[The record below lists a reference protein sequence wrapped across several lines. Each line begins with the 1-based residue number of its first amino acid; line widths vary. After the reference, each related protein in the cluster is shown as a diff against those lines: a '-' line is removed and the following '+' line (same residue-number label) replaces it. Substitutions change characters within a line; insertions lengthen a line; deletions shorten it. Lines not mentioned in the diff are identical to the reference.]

1 MWVAYRNAAARTET
15 MLPIIR
21 QIFNEWAWMT
31 PLLLVVTILMSV
43 ATVAAVLLDRRS
55 RSQSAMSW
63 VLLVVVAP
71 FVGPIVYLF
80 VGRAW
85 LSGKRSR
92 SYARVAQERA
102 EFRRR
107 DEASGAA
114 ADRRAARER
123 VQSALAIE
131 QRRLAV
137 QAASISGDFP
147 IGGNDIEI
155 FDEAEALFARMAED
169 IDRAERHV
177 HVEFYIALDDATSC
191 HVFSALEAAAR
202 RGIPCRLLLD
212 GLGSRAFLKSQ
223 RHRELLAAGVQV
235 VEALPVGFL
244 RRRFGRVDLRN
255 HRKIVVIDGAVG
267 YIGSHNLA
275 SKDFKVKERYAPWID
290 ATMRV
295 RGPVANDL
303 QKIFVEDWY
312 LETDEELV
320 NLIALGVRDG
330 TDPAIAQVLGT
341 GPATYESAMPQ
352 LILSLVHLAEEEV
365 ILTTPYFVPDEPA
378 LASLLTTARRGVR
391 TVLVVP
397 EHNDSMLVKLASRK
411 FYQRLLE
418 AGVEIWQYRGG
429 LLHAKTIVVDG
440 RTSLMTSANLDRR
453 SFELNLEA
461 SLVVYDAEVT
471 RRLRAVQEGYLRKS
485 KRVEPSEWY
494 ARPAWKRLIENAVG
508 LMSPLL

>member
-1 MWVAYRNAAARTET
+1 VRGLLDEISMI
-15 MLPIIR
+15 PILR
-21 QIFNEWAWMT
+21 QIFNEWSWMT
-31 PLLLVVTILMSV
+31 PTLAIVAVAMSL
-43 ATVAAVLLDRRS
+43 ATVGAVLLDRRC

-63 VLLVVVAP
+63 VLLVLIAP
-71 FVGPIVYLF
+71 FVGPIVYIM

-85 LSGKRSR
+85 LSGRR
-92 SYARVAQERA
+92 ARAYAEVAEVRR
-102 EFRRR
+102 EMRRR
-107 DEASGAA
+107 DEAGGAA
-114 ADRRAARER
+114 RARRTAREDVCR
-123 VQSALAIE
+123 MLSIE
-131 QRRLAV
+131 QRRLAT

-147 IGGNDIEI
+147 LGGNDIEL
-155 FDEAEALFARMAED
+155 FDEADALFARMAED
-169 IDRAERHV
+169 IRNAERHV

-191 HVFSALEAAAR
+191 HVFRALEDAAR

-212 GLGSRAFLKSQ
+212 GLGSRAFLKSV
-223 RHRELLAAGVQV
+223 RHQELLAAGVQV

-244 RRRFGRVDLRN
+244 RRRFGRIDLRN
-255 HRKIVVIDGAVG
+255 HRKIVVIDGVVG

-295 RGPVANDL
+295 KGPIANDL
-303 QKIFVEDWY
+303 QKIFLEDWY

-320 NLIALGVRDG
+320 ELIALGVRDG
-330 TDPAIAQVLGT
+330 TEPSIAQVLGT

-352 LILSLVHLAEEEV
+352 FILSMVHLAEEEV
-365 ILTTPYFVPDEPA
+365 VLTTPYFVPDEPA
-378 LASLLTTARRGVR
+378 LAALLTAARRGVR

-397 EHNDSMLVKLASRK
+397 EHNDSVLVKLASRK

-429 LLHAKTIVVDG
+429 LLHAKTIVADG

-461 SLVVYDAEVT
+461 SLVVYDAAAS
-471 RRLRAVQEGYLRKS
+471 RQLRALQESYLVKS
-485 KRVEPSEWY
+485 RRVDPSEWY
-494 ARPAWKRLIENAVG
+494 RRPAWKRLIENAVG

>member
-1 MWVAYRNAAARTET
+1 
-15 MLPIIR
+15 MLPILEK
-21 QIFNEWAWMT
+21 IFNEWAWMT
-31 PLLLVVTILMSV
+31 PLLAALAITMSI
-43 ATVAAVLLDRRS
+43 ATVMAVLLDRRS

-63 VLLVVVAP
+63 VLLVIVAP
-71 FVGPIVYLF
+71 FVGPIVYIF
-80 VGRAW
+80 FGRAW

-92 SYARVAQERA
+92 AYARVAQERA
-102 EFRRR
+102 EIRRR
-107 DEASGAA
+107 DEASGQA
-114 ADRRAARER
+114 ADRAKARER
-123 VQSALAIE
+123 VQSVLAID

-147 IGGNDIEI
+147 VGGNDIEI
-155 FDEAEALFARMAED
+155 FDEADELFERLAAD

-177 HVEFYIALDDATSC
+177 HVEFYIALDDATSGR
-191 HVFSALEAAAR
+191 VFAALERAAK
-202 RGIPCRLLLD
+202 RGIPCRVLLD
-212 GLGSRAFLKSQ
+212 GLGSRGFLKST
-223 RHRELLAAGVQV
+223 RHRDLLAAGVQV

-244 RRRFGRVDLRN
+244 RRRFGRIDLRN
-255 HRKIVVIDGAVG
+255 HRKIVVIDGAIG

-275 SKDFKVKERYAPWID
+275 AKDFKVKEKYAPWID

-303 QKIFVEDWY
+303 QKIFLEDWF

-320 NLIALGVRDG
+320 SLVALGVRDG
-330 TDPAIAQVLGT
+330 IEPAIAQVLGT

-365 ILTTPYFVPDEPA
+365 VLTTPYFVPDEPA
-378 LASLLTTARRGVR
+378 LASLLTAARRGVR

-397 EHNDSMLVKLASRK
+397 EHNDSALVKLASRK

-440 RTSLMTSANLDRR
+440 RTCLMSSANLDRR

-461 SLVVYDAEVT
+461 SLVVYDASVS
-471 RRLRAVQEGYLRKS
+471 RSLRALQGTYLERS
-485 KRVEPSEWY
+485 TRIVASEWY
-494 ARPAWKRLIENAVG
+494 ARPWWTRLVENAVG